1 MPLQTAIVTSSPAF
15 STHRQDESKD
25 SFEFP
30 FSVSTMSFAAAR
42 LPVLFFGWTINPAFA
57 AAGADLISLY
67 NVAERNLSVGR
78 SMSCRRFSST
88 IFSVNGAVMKFVNV
102 EVSYEDGTVLTDR
115 VLLDVDSARV
125 TLPPRLA
132 SLMEVLDGCDHMESF
147 VADCGGTRYLVR
159 HESGRGHFVDF
170 SAPSR
175 RGFAAGAM
183 QLFSSSPAQQR
194 LNGRYAH
201 MLSAMALIGACFE
214 VATTHAFNWHSLLE
228 PVCLGVLSIVL
239 FLVGHRC
246 FAARCL

>member
-1 MPLQTAIVTSSPAF
+1 
-15 STHRQDESKD
+15 
-25 SFEFP
+25 
-30 FSVSTMSFAAAR
+30 
-42 LPVLFFGWTINPAFA
+42 
-57 AAGADLISLY
+57 
-67 NVAERNLSVGR
+67 
-78 SMSCRRFSST
+78 
-88 IFSVNGAVMKFVNV
+88 MKFVNV
-102 EVSYEDGTVLTDR
+102 EVSYEGGTVLTDR
-115 VLLDVDSARV
+115 VLLDVDSAQV

-132 SLMEVLDGCDHMESF
+132 SLMGFLDGCDQMESF

-170 SAPSR
+170 SAPRR

-214 VATTHAFNWHSLLE
+214 IATTHAFNWHSLLE
-228 PVCLGVLSIVL
+228 PVCLGVLSIAL

>member
-25 SFEFP
+25 SFSFP
-30 FSVSTMSFAAAR
+30 FLYPTMPFAAAR
-42 LPVLFFGWTINPAFA
+42 LPLLVFGWTNSPGIPGRRALIPTSFNKA
-57 AAGADLISLY
+57 AKRLLSL
-67 NVAERNLSVGR
+67 GR
-78 SMSCRRFSST
+78 SMSCRRFT
-88 IFSVNGAVMKFVNV
+88 LINFPNGAVMKLVNV
-102 EVSYEDGTVLTDR
+102 EVSYEGGTVLTDR
-115 VLLDVDSARV
+115 VLLDVDSAQV

-132 SLMEVLDGCDHMESF
+132 SLMEVLDGCDHMKSF
-147 VADCGGTRYLVR
+147 VADCGGTRYLVK

-170 SAPSR
+170 SAPRR

-183 QLFSSSPAQQR
+183 ELFSSSPAQQR
-194 LNGRYAH
+194 LNGRFAH

-228 PVCLGVLSIVL
+228 PVCLGVLSIAL